1 MARPRIQLK
10 DGQWNLWRL
19 ADDEF
24 VTLGHHALP
33 MLQNFDL
40 LTQLGSLRLGQALTV
55 LERSYGPSSP
65 LYDHYRGSFS
75 FPLLLTFERE
85 QRISYLLRCHDY
97 RGVLHFPLYRV
108 EKGEPS
114 IEERSRCHTP
124 LATNCLPPETDEFI
138 TDFYNDLMAQAV
150 RLDSDLVTPFFR
162 AIQSDIILY
171 GHDGSQFFEKTYENW
186 TKFEQARADCE
197 ARLGPRRPRSGSDR
211 VESLIDRVT
220 AM

>member
-1 MARPRIQLK
+1 MARPHIQLK
-10 DGQWNLWRL
+10 DGQWHLWRL

-24 VTLGHHALP
+24 VTLGHHSLP
-33 MLQNFDL
+33 MVQNFEL
-40 LTQLGSLRLGQALTV
+40 LTQLGRLQLGQALTL

-97 RGVLHFPLYRV
+97 RGVLHFPLYRI

-114 IEERSRCHTP
+114 VEERSRCHAP
-124 LATNCLPPETDEFI
+124 AATSCLLPETDEFVI
-138 TDFYNDLMAQAV
+138 DFYSDLMAQAGH
-150 RLDSDLVTPFFR
+150 LDSALVTPFYR

-171 GHDGSQFFEKTYENW
+171 GHDGSQFFEKTCDNW
-186 TKFEQARADCE
+186 SKFEQARADCE